1 MSYRYFSLTK
11 VLYFGCVLKL
21 CDIPLTPIFCIW
33 LKWRGQRLRAF
44 AGLFSKMAGGEE
56 KRRRKKGHGC
66 RNAAKRLRATE
77 NEVDVAVGRM
87 GSRLALW
94 LVFHRGSIFK
104 DSFICLI
111 LREFVSVLFEG
122 VCLCLIICMY
132 IYICFVFH
140 PCLSEVIFPVLYDIS
155 VSVVSNLLF
164 VICLFNCLRLPINC
178 EVFKMISPERCRC
191 THGAFWNC
199 RT

>member
-44 AGLFSKMAGGEE
+44 AGLFSKMARGEKNRQRKGMKYGG
-56 KRRRKKGHGC
+56 GC
-66 RNAAKRLRATE
+66 RKVTKRLRAAE
-77 NEVDVAVGRM
+77 NEAAVAAGRT

-122 VCLCLIICMY
+122 VCLCLIICICIY

-164 VICLFNCLRLPINC
+164 GICLFNCLRLPI
-178 EVFKMISPERCRC
+178 KAARSLK
-191 THGAFWNC
+191 
-199 RT
+199 

>member
-122 VCLCLIICMY
+122 VCLCLIICICIYIY

-140 PCLSEVIFPVLYDIS
+140 PCLSEVIFHVLYDIS
-155 VSVVSNLLF
+155 V
-164 VICLFNCLRLPINC
+164 CLRC
-178 EVFKMISPERCRC
+178 F
-191 THGAFWNC
+191 
-199 RT
+199 